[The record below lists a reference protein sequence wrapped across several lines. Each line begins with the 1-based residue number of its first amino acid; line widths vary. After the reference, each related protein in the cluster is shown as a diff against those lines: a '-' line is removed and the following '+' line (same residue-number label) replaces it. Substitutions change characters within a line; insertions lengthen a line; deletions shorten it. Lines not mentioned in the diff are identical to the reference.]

1 MSDKKTAIVI
11 CGPTA
16 VGKTD
21 YAFRLA
27 EKYHT
32 QILSA
37 DSRQCYRELDIG
49 VAKPEAEK
57 LQAVRHYF
65 INSHSIADEV
75 TAVGFEKYGL
85 SALENIFSH
94 NEVAVVAGGTG
105 LYVKVLIEGLDEIPQ
120 TDPLVE
126 KDLREK
132 WSEGGMPWLTA
143 ELESRDVR
151 FATSGEMKNPQR
163 MLRALA
169 VKISTGKSILDF
181 HTATRRERPF
191 SVQKILLE
199 VPRDMLYNRINQ
211 RVDRMVKNGLVEEAR
226 KLFPQRSLN
235 ALQTIGYREL
245 FDYFEG
251 KITLER
257 AIELIRQ
264 NTRHYAKR
272 QITWLNKYFR
282 DDQTQIITPSV

>member
-1 MSDKKTAIVI
+1 MSDKKTAIII

-49 VAKPEAEK
+49 VAKPESEK

-65 INSHSIADEV
+65 INSHSITDEV
-75 TAVGFEKYGL
+75 TAAGFERYGL
-85 SALENIFSH
+85 SVLEEIFSH

-105 LYVKVLIEGLDEIPQ
+105 LYVKVLIEGLYEIPQ

-126 KDLREK
+126 KSLREK

-143 ELESRDVR
+143 ELESRDAR

-181 HTATRRERPF
+181 HTASRKERPF
-191 SVQKILLE
+191 NVQKILLE
-199 VPRDMLYNRINQ
+199 APRDLLYSRINQ
-211 RVDRMVKNGLVEEAR
+211 RVDRMVNEGLVEEAR
-226 KLFPQRSLN
+226 ELFPQRSLN

-272 QITWLNKYFR
+272 QVTWLNKYFR
-282 DDQTQIITPSV
+282 DDQTQIITPSI